1 MPLKSIDAIKGLLQ
15 RIILEYVFYTIGQS
29 NYKKDYMMKVVV
41 YVEVD
46 QIQPEH
52 STSIVLG
59 TSLITLQFDFVQ
71 TTESFQIFNAGGVN

>member
-1 MPLKSIDAIKGLLQ
+1 ML
-15 RIILEYVFYTIGQS
+15 
-29 NYKKDYMMKVVV
+29 KVVV